1 MKVSVFPSGA
11 YLTNCYAAYD
21 DNGNTVIIDPG
32 AYSDELISFISQN
45 CLNVTHI
52 VLTHGHADH
61 ICGAEQLRSLTN
73 AKIAIHTLDA
83 PRLKSSKAC
92 LADDCGYAFSPFTPD
107 ILLNDGDVLTV
118 GDMVYNVMHTPGH
131 SEGSI
136 CLLENKE
143 RVIFSGDTLFYT
155 TIGRTDFKGG
165 NHSDMIESLKAL
177 YRLDGDYSVYPGH
190 ERSTTLQRERER
202 NFYMRKLG

>member
-1 MKVSVFPSGA
+1 MNVNVFPVGA
-11 YLTNCYAAYD
+11 YLTNCYVAYD
-21 DNGNTVIIDPG
+21 DKGNAVVVDPG
-32 AYSDELISFISQN
+32 DCPDELVSFISQN
-45 CLNVTHI
+45 SLNVSHI

-61 ICGAEQLRSLTN
+61 ICGAEKLRNLTN
-73 AKIAIHTLDA
+73 AKIAVHTLDA
-83 PRLKSSKAC
+83 PRLESSKKC
-92 LADDCGYAFSPFTPD
+92 LADECGYAFSPITPD
-107 ILLNDGDVLTV
+107 ILLNDGDNLSV

-136 CLLENKE
+136 CLIENKN
-143 RVIFSGDTLFYT
+143 RIIFSGDTLFYT

-177 YRLDGDYSVYPGH
+177 YNLDGDYIVYPGH